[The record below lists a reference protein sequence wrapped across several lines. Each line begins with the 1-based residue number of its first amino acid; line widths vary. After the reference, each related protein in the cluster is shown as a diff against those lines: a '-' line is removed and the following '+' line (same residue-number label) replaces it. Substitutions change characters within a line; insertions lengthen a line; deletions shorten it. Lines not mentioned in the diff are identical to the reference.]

1 MFIHSKSRK
10 NDKFLLIKIISIIL
24 AIILLG
30 IVITYLLSILKKRN
44 NFQNAFFDCKIQV
57 TEIDPRI
64 ADNYKVFQDK
74 VAKCGPC
81 QNGKVDITVSSCP
94 TTETGIGENNE
105 YCNPKISVMGY
116 NDSNIDYI
124 YKIDPD
130 NLSKFL
136 CLPL

>member
-1 MFIHSKSRK
+1 MSHKQKQKQSPY
-10 NDKFLLIKIISIIL
+10 LTIKIISVIL
-24 AIILLG
+24 TIILLG
-30 IVITYLLSILKKRN
+30 IAIVYLLSILKKRS

-64 ADNYKVFQDK
+64 ADNYKIFQDK
-74 VAKCGPC
+74 IAKCGPC
-81 QNGKVDITVSSCP
+81 QNGKVDITVSPCP
-94 TTETGIGENNE
+94 TTANGEVNE
-105 YCNPKISVMGY
+105 YCTPKISMTGY

-136 CLPL
+136 CLAL

>member
-1 MFIHSKSRK
+1 MSHKQKQSPY
-10 NDKFLLIKIISIIL
+10 LTIKIISVIL
-24 AIILLG
+24 TIILLG
-30 IVITYLLSILKKRN
+30 IAIVYLLSILKKRS
-44 NFQNAFFDCKIQV
+44 NFQNTFFDCKIQV

-64 ADNYKVFQDK
+64 ADNYKIFQDK
-74 VAKCGPC
+74 IAKCGPC

-94 TTETGIGENNE
+94 TTANGEVNE
-105 YCNPKISVMGY
+105 YCTPKISMTGY

-136 CLPL
+136 CLAL

>member
-1 MFIHSKSRK
+1 MSHKQKQSSY
-10 NDKFLLIKIISIIL
+10 LTIKIISVIL

-30 IVITYLLSILKKRN
+30 IAIVYVLSILKKRN

-57 TEIDPRI
+57 TDIDPRI
-64 ADNYKVFQDK
+64 ADNYKLFQDK

-81 QNGKVDITVSSCP
+81 QNGKVNITVSPCP
-94 TTETGIGENNE
+94 TTATGELNE

-116 NDSNIDYI
+116 NDSNIDYM
-124 YKIDPD
+124 YNTDPD

-136 CLPL
+136 CLAL